1 MTTNRSASLQS
12 RLALGVVTSLC
23 FAVGLLQPDTAS
35 ADWKDDIGYTALQ
48 ARIGAALEDGSG
60 VIVAMSEVTVGDAY
74 MPDVNNA
81 EFQNKNFVDV
91 TGTNNGSTGHATTS
105 ARYFFGDSTSISS
118 GVSEIRC
125 YGAVDWAINQSGAAT
140 GTDPAIPD
148 YKISS
153 HSWVATPG
161 DISEADAAI
170 ILPHIDYMIDQHD
183 TVVIAATNNN
193 NVALPRLLAPSYN
206 SIIVGRTD
214 GLHAYGVTN
223 GFYGAAG
230 RVKPMIVAPQAATSR
245 STPIVAS
252 AAALLAE
259 KGAGTDAT
267 RSETMRAVLLAGATK
282 GEFNDW
288 DRTVTR
294 PLDEVYG
301 AGELNID
308 NSYSILEGGQ
318 FSGSATQPTEV
329 VGEDGW
335 DYQLSFDSSGA
346 VYYDFEVAAGRTAND
361 LSIILTWNAEVID
374 ADNTDNFDPS
384 LVVADLNLRL
394 YDSTNGFLDS
404 IVDESLSTV
413 DNIEHLYFEALG
425 PGRYTIEVTGDQSRD
440 YGIAWS
446 SFTAVPEP
454 GSAFLFVTAC
464 LGLGCVRRRRA

>member
-1 MTTNRSASLQS
+1 MGL
-12 RLALGVVTSLC
+12 VTSVCLT
-23 FAVGLLQPDTAS
+23 VGLTHPAAS
-35 ADWKDDIGYTALQ
+35 FADWKDDIGYTSLQ

-60 VIVAMSEVTVGDAY
+60 VIVGLAEVTSGGAY
-74 MPDVNNA
+74 MPDTSDP
-81 EFQNKNFVDV
+81 EFENKNFVDV
-91 TGTNNGSTGHATTS
+91 TGSNSGSTGHATNS
-105 ARYFFGDSTSISS
+105 AKYFFGNSTSIAA

-140 GTDPAIPD
+140 GTDPAVPD

-153 HSWVATPG
+153 HSWVATPS
-161 DISEADAAI
+161 DISEADAAA
-170 ILPHIDYMIDQHD
+170 ILPHIDYMIDQYD
-183 TVVIAATNNN
+183 TIVIGGTNNG

-206 SIIVGRTD
+206 SIIVGKTNGD
-214 GLHAYGVTN
+214 HAYGLT
-223 GFYGAAG
+223 GDFYGAAG
-230 RVKPMIVAPQAATSR
+230 RVKPMIVAPHSVTSR
-245 STPIVAS
+245 STPMVAS

-259 KGAGTDAT
+259 KGAGTDAN

-282 GEFNDW
+282 SEFNDW

-318 FSGSATQPTEV
+318 FTGSASQPTEV

-335 DYQLSFDSSGA
+335 DYKLTFDSSGA
-346 VYYDFEVAAGRTAND
+346 VYYDFEVAAGHTAND
-361 LSIILTWNAEVID
+361 LSIILTWNAEIID
-374 ADNTDNFDPS
+374 ADESGAFDPS

-394 YDSTNGFLDS
+394 YDSTNSFLDS

-413 DNIEHLYFEALG
+413 DNIEHLYFESLG
-425 PGRYTIEVTGDQSRD
+425 PGRYTIEVTGDQGRD

-454 GSAFLFVTAC
+454 SSALVLVAA
-464 LGLGCVRRRRA
+464 GLGVGCRRRRRR